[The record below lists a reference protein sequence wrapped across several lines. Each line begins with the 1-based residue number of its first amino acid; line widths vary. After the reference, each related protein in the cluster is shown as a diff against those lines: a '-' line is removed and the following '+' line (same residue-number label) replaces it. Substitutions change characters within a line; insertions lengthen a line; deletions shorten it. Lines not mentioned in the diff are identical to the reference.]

1 MDRGIKTTTGIVI
14 AIIVIVAVG
23 VGAYVATR
31 PPAKPAFKIAV
42 VSDIGGRGDLS
53 FNDMG
58 FKGGEEAVKDFG
70 VEMVELIS
78 KSEADYLPNLRTAA
92 ADPDVKLIVGVGFLL
107 TDAIKTV
114 ADEFPDKDFMII
126 DSVPHDYDE
135 NGNLVKLR
143 PNALGVLF
151 EEYKGSALVGAL
163 GALLAAH
170 YDYPHIGVCLG
181 IEIPVLWKF
190 EIGYKW
196 GADWAVSWIEN
207 NKPELASKGICVTS
221 KKDRVLWTYTGTF
234 SDITKGYDTA
244 KSMYGKDA
252 IAVYNVAGPLGIGI
266 NQAVNEIRDA
276 EGLTS
281 GPPFWIGVD
290 SDQDW
295 MNPAF
300 CIASMMKRVDR
311 GVYYT
316 TELVKENKFR
326 DVVQSEK
333 GIMTLGMGTTVA
345 GIPMEGI
352 KMSDLSDLDEFIKMG
367 EEAEKLTGKSVLPMS
382 PDEIRSTA
390 KALRDAQPKWIWDAV
405 DELETKIRSGEVTVP
420 CVMTKDL
427 VDYWRNILG

>member
-1 MDRGIKTTTGIVI
+1 M
-14 AIIVIVAVG
+14 
-23 VGAYVATR
+23 ATR

-58 FKGGEEAVKDFG
+58 FKGGAEAEKDFN

-92 ADPDVKLIVGVGFLL
+92 ADPEVKLIVGVGFLL
-107 TDAIKTV
+107 TDALSTV
-114 ADEFPDKDFMII
+114 AKEYPEKNFMNI
-126 DSVPHDYDE
+126 DSVPE
-135 NGNLVKLR
+135 R
-143 PNALGVLF
+143 APNTLGVLF
-151 EEYKGSALVGAL
+151 EEHKGSALVGAL
-163 GALLAAH
+163 GALLAAY

-207 NKPELASKGICVTS
+207 NKPELANSGICATP
-221 KKDRVLWTYTGTF
+221 KKERVLWTYTGTF

-244 KSMYGKDA
+244 KSMYAEGA

-266 NQAVNEIRDA
+266 NQAVNEIA
-276 EGLTS
+276 EKNGLTS

-290 SDQDW
+290 ADQDW
-295 MNPAF
+295 MNPSF
-300 CIASMMKRVDR
+300 CIASMIKRVDR

-316 TELVKENKFR
+316 TELVKEGKFR
-326 DVVQSEK
+326 DVVESGD

-352 KMSDLSDLDEFIKMG
+352 SMSTLDDLDEFIKMG
-367 EEAEKLTGKSVLPMS
+367 EEAEKLAGKSVLPMP
-382 PDEIRSTA
+382 PDEIRSAA
-390 KALRDAQPKWIWDAV
+390 KDLRDAQPSWIWDAV
-405 DELETKIRSGEVTVP
+405 KELETKIRSGEVTVP
-420 CVMTKDL
+420 LAMTED
-427 VDYWRNILG
+427 VVTHWRGILG